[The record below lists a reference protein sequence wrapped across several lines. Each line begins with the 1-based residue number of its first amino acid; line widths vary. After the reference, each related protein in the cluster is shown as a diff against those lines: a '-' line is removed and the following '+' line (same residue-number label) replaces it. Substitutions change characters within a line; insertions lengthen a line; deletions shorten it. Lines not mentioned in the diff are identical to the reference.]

1 MHTQS
6 VWLGRMR
13 EITRK
18 AAIVATGVAVVAFV
32 ILIIQ
37 QFTAQEPI
45 GMYEL
50 LRPQGR
56 PLVLLMLWSLFAAV
70 MLISIFLSDRIGKI
84 EIAPKGFFD
93 ILSLVASR
101 LGMIGIVGIV
111 LVMVYEVVVR
121 YAFNA
126 PTLWAN
132 ELSWWIAAF
141 VFLLAGLYAMQ
152 QRCHIRI
159 YVLYAIMP
167 RWLQKTADV
176 LNVVLICGFSF
187 CLIWGGFNE
196 AEKKFLSMETL
207 GTAWDPPIP
216 ATVKPAILIVF
227 LLVAIQSLSNLILDW
242 NHSSEPISPMDEIDE
257 EEIKN
262 IRATLKDDR
271 NGIS

>member
-1 MHTQS
+1 MHTHS
-6 VWLGRMR
+6 IWLGRMHQL
-13 EITRK
+13 TRK
-18 AAIVATGVAVVAFV
+18 SAIVAILVALVAFLL
-32 ILIIQ
+32 LIIQ
-37 QFTAQEPI
+37 QFTAEDPI
-45 GMYEL
+45 GMYEM

-70 MLISIFLSDRIGKI
+70 MLFSIYLSDRIGKI
-84 EIAPKGFFD
+84 EIAPRGFFD

-111 LVMVYEVVVR
+111 LVMFYEVVVR

-159 YVLYAIMP
+159 YILYAIMP
-167 RWLQKTADV
+167 RWLQKTADI
-176 LNVVLICGFSF
+176 LNVVLIWGFSV
-187 CLIWGGFNE
+187 CLIWGGYNE
-196 AEKKFLSMETL
+196 AQKKLMSMETL

-216 ATVKPAILIVF
+216 ATVKPAVLIIFV
-227 LLVAIQSLSNLILDW
+227 LVAIQSLSNLIADW
-242 NHSSEPISPMDEIDE
+242 NNSSEPLSPMDEIDE

-262 IRATLKDDR
+262 IRATLKED
-271 NGIS
+271 